1 MFLII
6 VDLETQDKVQ
16 LFCQQRFASLRHVC
30 PRLGVAR
37 STGWGW
43 RFGPATGGVFTGL
56 RTLSDGKPIL
66 SRFRTVEVSDTVCHT

>member
-16 LFCQQRFASLRHVC
+16 LFCQQRFASLWLAGF
-30 PRLGVAR
+30 RLGVAR

-56 RTLSDGKPIL
+56 RSHIRHSFLDYTN
-66 SRFRTVEVSDTVCHT
+66 